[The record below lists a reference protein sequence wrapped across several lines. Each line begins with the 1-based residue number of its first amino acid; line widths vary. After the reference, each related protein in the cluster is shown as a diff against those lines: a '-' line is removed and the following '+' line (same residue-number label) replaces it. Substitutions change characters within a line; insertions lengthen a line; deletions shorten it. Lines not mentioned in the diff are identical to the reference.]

1 MLGVI
6 DEKHGVGDIVFLTK
20 LPQKLLRQCRRSRR
34 KQPSMEEFVRF
45 GIDGGVQ
52 PELLS
57 VDSDLRFVE
66 CDVIRTRIAGWL

>member
-6 DEKHGVGDIVFLTK
+6 DEKHGVGDVVFLTK

-34 KQPSMEEFVRF
+34 KQPNMEEFVRF

-52 PELLS
+52 PELLTI
-57 VDSDLRFVE
+57 DSDHRLVE
-66 CDVIRTRIAGWL
+66 RDVIRTRVAGGL